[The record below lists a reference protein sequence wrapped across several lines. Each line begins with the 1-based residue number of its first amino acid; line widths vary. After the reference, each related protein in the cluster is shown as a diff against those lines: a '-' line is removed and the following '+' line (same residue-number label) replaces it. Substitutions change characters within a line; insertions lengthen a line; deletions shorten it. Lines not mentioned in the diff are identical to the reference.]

1 MADDTVNIR
10 IRARGGREAA
20 ADIGQVGKSLV
31 SVGRAGQLASR
42 GLGGA
47 GKAVGGLGRTL
58 TSWRTAFVVGGVG
71 SGLIAAARAGVEFN
85 ASMEQNRVAFSQFL
99 GSSRAAGR
107 ELKFLYKTA
116 AATPFEV
123 PQITTAA
130 RRLLAF
136 GFNAKQAN
144 SWLSTI
150 GDTIAGMGGGTQEI
164 DQLVTAIGQ
173 IRSKG
178 QLQGDEL
185 MQLSELGVVNRAK
198 LAKDLGIST
207 LELMSGRANISGQR
221 ALRALQKQFD
231 NTFGG
236 QAAKQ
241 ARTFNGQLS
250 TLHDNLNQTLGTI
263 TKPGFTVL
271 ENRVLPALGKTTDE
285 INKTFGRKDL
295 DLSQKI
301 KISEADAKRNLGPLV
316 TAGRAEFRKLH
327 IGQALEHDFELAV
340 PRLADAAGSAA
351 PRIAGAFVRGWL
363 HAGTWGKLFTAGLL
377 LKRTGAFSLA
387 GSLAAR
393 AFLRRYVPTVVAGE
407 TAATAAAGGA
417 AGGTAAADAAM
428 RALRYVPLVG
438 AAAIGGGELGKYLGD
453 RANARDAARRHQANM
468 RRFRGRGEVPVTLP
482 DGTTYWESRA
492 DARVDPNYQP
502 RSGGRV
508 RGPRARGAGT
518 SITLITP
525 VHLNRREI
533 AKAVNDYNLDQS
545 ARGRPVSPTR
555 TR

>member
-1 MADDTVNIR
+1 
-10 IRARGGREAA
+10 
-20 ADIGQVGKSLV
+20 
-31 SVGRAGQLASR
+31 
-42 GLGGA
+42 
-47 GKAVGGLGRTL
+47 
-58 TSWRTAFVVGGVG
+58 
-71 SGLIAAARAGVEFN
+71 
-85 ASMEQNRVAFSQFL
+85 MEQNRVAFSQFL

-150 GDTIAGMGGGTQEI
+150 GDTIAGMGGGAQEI

-301 KISEADAKRNLGPLV
+301 KISEADAKPQPRTRSSPP
-316 TAGRAEFRKLH
+316 ARAEFRKSARRP
-327 IGQALEHDFELAV
+327 G
-340 PRLADAAGSAA
+340 PRCQRSSSWPSRGSPTPPGTQRRASPGRSCVAGCTPA
-351 PRIAGAFVRGWL
+351 PGASCSPPVCCSSGR
-363 HAGTWGKLFTAGLL
+363 
-377 LKRTGAFSLA
+377 GAFS
-387 GSLAAR
+387 AR
-393 AFLRRYVPTVVAGE
+393 GQPRRPRCSSGATSPTVVAGE
-407 TAATAAAGGA
+407 AAAAAGASGAGGA
-417 AGGTAAADAAM
+417 AGALGLLG
-428 RALRYVPLVG
+428 RAGPLGLAFAG
-438 AAAIGGGELGKYLGD
+438 AAAGGGLLGHWLGE
-453 RANARDAARRHQANM
+453 RANDRDARHRHQANI
-468 RRFRGRGEVPVTLP
+468 RRFRARGEIPVTLP

-492 DARVDPNYQP
+492 NARVDPNYHP
-502 RSGGRV
+502 RARARS
-508 RGPRARGAGT
+508 PRARGAH
-518 SITLITP
+518 IEHI
-525 VHLNRREI
+525 HLHMDGREVTHVVRRVVRDE
-533 AKAVNDYNLDQS
+533 Q
-545 ARGRPVSPTR
+545 ARR
-555 TR
+555 